1 MTEFTIK
8 RHIDAPVETVWNII
22 DDFGDIQRWNDG
34 VKASELTS
42 DGPVSEGSTRHC
54 DFVPF
59 GAVDE
64 RIVGYEPNQRMT
76 ISLYETFKL
85 PISDAVADF
94 HLESAEGGTD
104 LTIKYTYNLNRIGR
118 AAKNITD
125 KQLRKGLGGLAAGL
139 QAEAEGVAPS

>member
-1 MTEFTIK
+1 MTEFTIN
-8 RHIDAPVETVWNII
+8 RHINAPVETVWKII
-22 DDFGDIQRWNDG
+22 DDFGDIQRWNGG

-42 DGPVSEGSTRHC
+42 DGPVSAGSTRHC

-64 RIVGYEPNQRMT
+64 RIVGYKPNQRMT

-94 HLESAEGGTD
+94 RLAPAEGGTD
-104 LTIKYTYNLNRIGR
+104 LTIVYTYNLNRLGR
-118 AAKNITD
+118 AAKSITD
-125 KQLRKGLGGLAAGL
+125 KQLRKGLGGLAEGL
-139 QAEAEGVAPS
+139 QAEAERLAPS